1 MIEENI
7 SYATLVRGSHEDFS
21 FIYGARNADETY
33 KNFGDEPPC
42 LLYTSSTKGVYLRT
56 PEISENFEVKKIIP
70 KSTIGA
76 GDNFNAG
83 VVYSLYK
90 NHIKFKDLLQ
100 LDRGQ
105 WKEIIETAVEFA
117 THVCESYDNY
127 VSEEFADKYKIE

>member
-33 KNFGDEPPC
+33 KYFGDKPPC
-42 LLYTSSTKGVYLRT
+42 LLYTSSTKGVYLRS
-56 PEISENFEVKKIIP
+56 PEFSENFEVKKIVP

-83 VVYSLYK
+83 VVYSLFK
-90 NHIKFKDLLQ
+90 NHIKYKDLPQ
-100 LDRGQ
+100 LGREQ

-117 THVCESYDNY
+117 THVCEGYDNY
-127 VSEEFADKYKIE
+127 ISEDFADKYKIE